1 MKNDLLPRNEWWKIR
16 FLNAALDLARSYTC
30 LKAFALRFLGTQ
42 VWEEFN
48 LVFDVF
54 VLVFVKGG
62 KKSFSILVNLNT
74 EIFFRKIWELIIHTC
89 VELYFRRVCG
99 TNPGKMVPGKMVPG
113 KMVPGKLVPGKMI
126 PGKLVPGKLRNEK
139 SRGGRRASWCV
150 CVECD
155 QSMKTQNSRTNPKL
169 GKKPETRKQKI
180 VGWTS
185 SIVVC
190 VWNVRMWSIY
200 ENPELDNKHKTRKK
214 AKTGNQKSWGER
226 WASSYV
232 CGMFGCDQSMKTVWY
247 ICRIVA

>member
-74 EIFFRKIWELIIHTC
+74 EIFFRKIWELITHVCWTLFQTRVWNESRKNGPRKIGPRKNDPRKIGPRETQKRKIEGWASSIVVC
-89 VELYFRRVCG
+89 VCG
-99 TNPGKMVPGKMVPG
+99 MWSIYENP
-113 KMVPGKLVPGKMI
+113 KLENKPKTR
-126 PGKLVPGKLRNEK
+126 KKTRNTETK
-139 SRGGRRASWCV
+139 NRGVNVKHRGM
-150 CVECD
+150 CVECSD
-155 QSMKTQNSRTNPKL
+155 VINLWKPRTRQQTQNSEKSQNRKPKV
-169 GKKPETRKQKI
+169 
-180 VGWTS
+180 VGWAL

-200 ENPELDNKHKTRKK
+200 ENSLVH
-214 AKTGNQKSWGER
+214 
-226 WASSYV
+226 
-232 CGMFGCDQSMKTVWY
+232 M
-247 ICRIVA
+247 